1 MAQYLFVRNKYELLQ
16 KHISYC
22 SSNETVSVRMPP
34 RKTMLCFNK
43 YHEQLPIPFVVY
55 ADFECF
61 TNR

>member
-34 RKTMLCFNK
+34 RNTMLCFNK
-43 YHEQLPIPFVVY
+43 YHKQLPIPFVVY